1 MISRLL
7 RIVAACAAALVLGS
21 PLAADPLGDALPSVE
36 DPMIA
41 VSAHEV
47 LERALDNLYGSDI
60 AQDVDLVVTKNGR
73 EVRRHMVTLLRKKIG
88 GRSHTLFDYRLN
100 NEFYGL
106 RSLRIERREGVYD
119 RFLYL
124 PEFKR
129 VRRFSG
135 SQRADLVLG
144 TNLHFEDLEVRTT
157 ASFAIVGRSVVDH
170 DGMRMHQL
178 EVEPRHEIDYDRAD
192 VLIDP
197 ETYAIRRIRYLRDG
211 DPVPLRILTA
221 PADEMVPFTDRI
233 LPSHWII
240 EEGRTDLR
248 TDVYFRRI
256 RTDPD
261 VKDGLFSART
271 LEATPD
277 LPAFEAP

>member
-1 MISRLL
+1 MRRCFVSFA
-7 RIVAACAAALVLGS
+7 VLVGMAS
-21 PLAADPLGDALPSVE
+21 TSVVWAGPLGDALPSAE
-36 DPMIA
+36 DPMIG

-73 EVRRHMVTLLRKKIG
+73 EVRRHQVTLLRKSIG

-106 RSLRIERREGVYD
+106 RSLRIERSEGVYD
-119 RFLYL
+119 RFLFL
-124 PEFKR
+124 PEFQR

-157 ASFAIVGRSVVDH
+157 ASFAIRGRSVVEYEGVRVH
-170 DGMRMHQL
+170 RL
-178 EVEPRHEIDYDRAD
+178 EVEPRHEIDYDRAE
-192 VLIDP
+192 VFIEP
-197 ETYAIRRIRYLRDG
+197 ENFAIRQIRYLRGD
-211 DPVPLRILTA
+211 DPVPVRVLTA
-221 PADEMVPFTDRI
+221 PADEMLPFTDRV

-240 EEGRTDLR
+240 EEGGTDLR

-261 VKDGLFSART
+261 IKDGLFSART
-271 LEATPD
+271 LEATSD
-277 LPAFEAP
+277 LPAFEGP

>member
-1 MISRLL
+1 MTRRRTRLL
-7 RIVAACAAALVLGS
+7 AACVAALVLAS
-21 PLAADPLGDALPSVE
+21 STSADPLGDAVPSAE

-47 LERALDNLYGSDI
+47 LERALENLYGSDI
-60 AQDVDLVVTKNGR
+60 AQDVDLVTTKNGR
-73 EVRRHMVTLLRKKIG
+73 EVRRHQVTLLRKKID

-144 TNLHFEDLEVRTT
+144 TNLHFEDLEVRTP
-157 ASFAIVGRSVVDH
+157 ASFAIVGRSVTEFE
-170 DGMRMHQL
+170 GERMHLL

-211 DPVPLRILTA
+211 REAPLRILTA

-240 EEGRTDLR
+240 EEGGTDLR

-277 LPAFEAP
+277 LPAFGAP